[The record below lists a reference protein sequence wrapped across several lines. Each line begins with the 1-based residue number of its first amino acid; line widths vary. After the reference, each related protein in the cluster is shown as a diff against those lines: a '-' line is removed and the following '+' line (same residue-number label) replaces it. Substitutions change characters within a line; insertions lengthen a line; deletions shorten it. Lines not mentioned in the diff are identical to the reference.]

1 MKMLLACLILA
12 ALPMTPAGAA
22 LTQAEMNEV
31 GMAPAAGARLVP
43 ALAFK
48 DEAGRPVTLGAVQ
61 AGRPAAVVLAD
72 FTCTVLCGT
81 AIGIA
86 GSALQ
91 ASGLAPGRDAVLLV
105 LGIDP
110 RDGPA
115 EAAAM
120 RRADGDAVPAGTGAV
135 FLTADAATL
144 ATVEATLGYRAS
156 YDAEADRYAHPLG
169 VVILAPDGAVA
180 RVLPAL
186 DLDAGQ
192 LRLALVDAAHGRLGT
207 LGDRLRLLCYGL
219 DPAHGIYDGAIARG
233 LSIGTGLVMAGLLAF
248 LVGLSRRR
256 AGRP

>member
-1 MKMLLACLILA
+1 MRVVLACLLLA
-12 ALPMTPAGAA
+12 LLPMAPARAA

-31 GMAPAAGARLVP
+31 GMAPAPGARLAP
-43 ALAFK
+43 DLAFR
-48 DEAGRPVTLGAVQ
+48 DEAGRPVTLGQVQ
-61 AGRPAAVVLAD
+61 AGRSAAVVLAD
-72 FTCTVLCGT
+72 FTCAVLCGT

-86 GSALQ
+86 GTALQ
-91 ASGLAPGRDAVLLV
+91 ASGLVPGKDAVLLV

-120 RRADGDAVPAGTGAV
+120 RRADGDAVPAGIGAA
-135 FLTADAATL
+135 FLTADGATL
-144 ATVEATLGYRAS
+144 ETVQEALAYRARH
-156 YDAEADRYAHPLG
+156 DAEADRYAHPLG

-192 LRLALVDAAHGRLGT
+192 LRLALVAAHGQIGT

-219 DPAHGIYDGAIARG
+219 DPAHGIYNGAIARG
-233 LSIGTGLVMAGLLAF
+233 LSIGTGLAMAGLLAF
-248 LVGLSRRR
+248 LVTLSRRR
-256 AGRP
+256 KSRP